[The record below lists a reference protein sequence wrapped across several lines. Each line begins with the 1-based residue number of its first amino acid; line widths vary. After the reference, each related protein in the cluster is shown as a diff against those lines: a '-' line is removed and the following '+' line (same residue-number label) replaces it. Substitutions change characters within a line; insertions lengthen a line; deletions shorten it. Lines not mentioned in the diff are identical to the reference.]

1 MAMNR
6 QHAMDVDDATL
17 DSLRAL
23 VGMSREDARTLVKQ
37 EGLDGLRIRVASA
50 LYAAEY
56 LTSGEAADRVGLRN
70 RGLLLQFLDDNH
82 IAPVPDPTQDGER
95 IRDDFRQFAREL
107 PCGGRRGTKRHV
119 APVSIRHHGV
129 TKSLWALRSRTGGR
143 VADPRR
149 G

>member
-6 QHAMDVDDATL
+6 QHTMDVDDATL
-17 DSLRAL
+17 DSFRAL

-82 IAPVPDPTQDGER
+82 VAPVPDPTQDEAC
-95 IRDDFRQFAREL
+95 IRDEL
-107 PCGGRRGTKRHV
+107 DERMERRLKRWHT
-119 APVSIRHHGV
+119 AP
-129 TKSLWALRSRTGGR
+129 
-143 VADPRR
+143 
-149 G
+149 